1 VSRRRAPGRD
11 RVHVTPRRPRA
22 ILLRYTQAEFAEV
35 ADAAR
40 CAGLTPTGYAAEAAL
55 ASARGVDGPALHPER
70 AALAE
75 LVRARVQV
83 RKFGVNVNQA
93 VRQLNA
99 IGEAP
104 SWLDDA
110 VKVATHAV
118 AEVEV
123 AATAMAVA
131 TRRQTAVRPSRVTGS
146 AADTAA
152 PSGVDV
158 GHPEG
163 CPAVRPRPGVDK

>member
-1 VSRRRAPGRD
+1 
-11 RVHVTPRRPRA
+11 
-22 ILLRYTQAEFAEV
+22 
-35 ADAAR
+35 
-40 CAGLTPTGYAAEAAL
+40 
-55 ASARGVDGPALHPER
+55 
-70 AALAE
+70 
-75 LVRARVQV
+75 V

-93 VRQLNA
+93 VRQLNV

-146 AADTAA
+146 VAGTAA
-152 PSGVDV
+152 PSSGD
-158 GHPEG
+158 GSHPER
-163 CPAVRPRPGVDK
+163 CPAVWPRYGADK